1 MPYGVIPFLSTHCHL
16 VKIGVHLTEMERG
29 GVCHMASSP
38 FTLIMKICLQVF
50 NAKSSSG
57 SKFLLFESGLIALR
71 PDGGFVLL
79 PGLVSF
85 FLDLCDDVYRGM

>member
-1 MPYGVIPFLSTHCHL
+1 MPYGVIPVLSDHEDMLT
-16 VKIGVHLTEMERG
+16 GVHCRR
-29 GVCHMASSP
+29 VRIQNFS
-38 FTLIMKICLQVF
+38 
-50 NAKSSSG
+50 
-57 SKFLLFESGLIALR
+57 LFESGLIALR

>member
-1 MPYGVIPFLSTHCHL
+1 MGRSMLFSVVPALSDHGDIL
-16 VKIGVHLTEMERG
+16 DDYMDAVN
-29 GVCHMASSP
+29 
-38 FTLIMKICLQVF
+38 LQ
-50 NAKSSSG
+50 ACQDPE
-57 SKFLLFESGLIALR
+57 FLLLKSGLIALR